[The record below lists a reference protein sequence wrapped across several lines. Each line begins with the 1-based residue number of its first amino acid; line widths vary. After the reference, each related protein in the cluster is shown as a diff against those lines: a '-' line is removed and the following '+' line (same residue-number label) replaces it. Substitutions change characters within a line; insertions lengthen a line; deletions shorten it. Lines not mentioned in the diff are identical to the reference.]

1 MVYLQLWFVHKSD
14 LRISCSRYNGEK
26 QNLTDFK
33 QEKLGYL
40 QHHLS
45 D

>member
-1 MVYLQLWFVHKSD
+1 MVYLQLWFFQKSD

-26 QNLTDFK
+26 AKFNRFQAS
-33 QEKLGYL
+33 KLGYL
-40 QHHLS
+40 PHHLS